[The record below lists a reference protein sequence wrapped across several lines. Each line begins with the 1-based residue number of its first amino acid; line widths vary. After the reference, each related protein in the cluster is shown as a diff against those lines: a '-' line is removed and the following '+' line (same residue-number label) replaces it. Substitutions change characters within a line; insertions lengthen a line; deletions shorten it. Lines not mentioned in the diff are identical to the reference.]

1 MTSRNKTDQVLNLF
15 QNIKLLALDCDGVMT
30 DGTTLVGT
38 AQFNSELQKMGGA
51 TGLELARFNHRDGAG
66 IHALI
71 ESGVPVIMITSQR
84 SAYVANRGEKLF
96 EANGRD
102 PRKFYYF
109 YRVDSKPECL
119 LNYLAECHAEIHPAK
134 VCYMGD
140 DLGDIAIMKMVGLP
154 VAVKD
159 AQPEVK
165 EIALYITEK
174 TGGDGAVREVC
185 DLIRKARQK

>member
-1 MTSRNKTDQVLNLF
+1 MAFPHDKVSE
-15 QNIKLLALDCDGVMT
+15 LLAQCHRRCSICHRFCGVKMET
-30 DGTTLVGT
+30 DHILPQSEGGTDDVEN
-38 AQFNSELQKMGGA
+38 A
-51 TGLELARFNHRDGAG
+51 
-66 IHALI
+66 I
-71 ESGVPVIMITSQR
+71 PVC
-84 SAYVANRGEKLF
+84 F
-96 EANGRD
+96 
-102 PRKFYYF
+102 
-109 YRVDSKPECL
+109 
-119 LNYLAECHAEIHPAK
+119 ECHAEIHPAK